1 MENQQ
6 MDKEDTHR
14 NARSRYVLTRAG
26 VYRKIGISEGDHEIL
41 TVYAH
46 LYGIPRTT
54 LLHEMIGCA
63 AKCWEEKHVQ
73 TIKQLEEHEK
83 TQTRIIVAYIKKY
96 GLIKKKK

>member
-1 MENQQ
+1 MGNQQ
-6 MDKEDTHR
+6 MDKEYTHR

-26 VYRKIGISEGDHEIL
+26 VYRKIGISEGDHTIL

-73 TIKQLEEHEK
+73 TIKELEEHER
-83 TQTRIIVAYIKKY
+83 TQTRIIVAYLRKY
-96 GLIKKKK
+96 GTIKKKK